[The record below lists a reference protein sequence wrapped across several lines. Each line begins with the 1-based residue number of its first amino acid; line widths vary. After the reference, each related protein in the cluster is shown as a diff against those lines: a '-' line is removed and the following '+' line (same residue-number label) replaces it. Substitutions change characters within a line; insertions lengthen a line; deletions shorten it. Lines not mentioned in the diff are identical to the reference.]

1 MYFMENWREDIS
13 KIYEWRVID
22 VFTEKEKSFMRECG
36 MNLDFDNLSDDD
48 YVEIEEVIGNKLTLE
63 CLDDDYNPNEDGLL
77 CEEILDKLR

>member
-22 VFTEKEKSFMRECG
+22 VFTEKEKCFMRECG
-36 MNLDFDNLSDDD
+36 LNLDFDNLSDDD

-63 CLDDDYNPNEDGLL
+63 CLDDNYNPNEDGLL

>member
-1 MYFMENWREDIS
+1 MYIMENWREDIS

-36 MNLDFDNLSDDD
+36 LNLDFDNLSDDD

-63 CLDDDYNPNEDGLL
+63 CLDDNYNPNEDGLL

>member
-1 MYFMENWREDIS
+1 MENWREDIS

-36 MNLDFDNLSDDD
+36 LNLDFDNLSDDD

-63 CLDDDYNPNEDGLL
+63 CLDDNYNPNEDGLL

>member
-13 KIYEWRVID
+13 KIYERRVID

-36 MNLDFDNLSDDD
+36 LNLDFDNLSDDD

-63 CLDDDYNPNEDGLL
+63 CLDDNYNPNEDGLL

>member
-36 MNLDFDNLSDDD
+36 LNLDFDNLSDDD

-63 CLDDDYNPNEDGLL
+63 CLDDNYNPNEDGLL